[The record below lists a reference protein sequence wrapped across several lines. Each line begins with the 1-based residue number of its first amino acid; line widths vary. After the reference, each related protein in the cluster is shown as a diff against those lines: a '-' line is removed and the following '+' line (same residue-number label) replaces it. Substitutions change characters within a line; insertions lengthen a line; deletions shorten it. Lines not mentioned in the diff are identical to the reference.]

1 MTKVVLAERAGI
13 LPRDQE
19 AGPTRRR
26 TTTTSIATTTTRKE
40 GKEEAEERWGIG
52 RTRKYRFSS
61 EGRRWDGPSAG
72 IERGGDRDD
81 DDEYDGRE
89 EEEED
94 E

>member
-1 MTKVVLAERAGI
+1 MTNEECQKKLVLMHQA
-13 LPRDQE
+13 P
-19 AGPTRRR
+19 
-26 TTTTSIATTTTRKE
+26 
-40 GKEEAEERWGIG
+40 EERWGIG
-52 RTRKYRFSS
+52 RTRKYRFFS
-61 EGRRWDGPSAG
+61 EGRRWEGPSAG